1 MSWCYNKVVN
11 RVTSVNKW
19 CLHTMV
25 LKLVSGTTGECMPLN
40 GDGPVPYWLSWSFS
54 PLSPLDSVSHGSWP
68 WTVWQRNSAQ
78 QFLMKNKKTKNLHL
92 TPCGVAWYQSVPASL
107 GVLFIFMIS
116 CSTTPIAITSSNFNF
131 FWKLIR
137 NKCRQVKTLLKSFY
151 F

>member
-1 MSWCYNKVVN
+1 MFRPQFLSQIFDISKCFNFQFIFGLQHFQSLIERKFFEPKCIFVSWCYNKVVN

-78 QFLMKNKKTKNLHL
+78 QFLMKNKKLK
-92 TPCGVAWYQSVPASL
+92 
-107 GVLFIFMIS
+107 IS
-116 CSTTPIAITSSNFNF
+116 I
-131 FWKLIR
+131 
-137 NKCRQVKTLLKSFY
+137 
-151 F
+151 